1 MERLRRLIQEELTDL
16 QRYTLTAFYFER
28 KTVAQIARD
37 RSVNRSTVWRTLRR
51 TEEKLRKFL
60 KY

>member
-16 QRYTLTAFYFER
+16 QRFTLTAFYFDR
-28 KTVAQIARD
+28 KTIAQIARE

-51 TEEKLRKFL
+51 TEEKLKKFL